1 MAPDG
6 LITTKTFSEI
16 LSELILLN
24 SGEDSLPEQ
33 WLNLTQNQVKPLI
46 FYPFFSEFLNEFFQ
60 LRLKLYL
67 PR

>member
-33 WLNLTQNQVKPLI
+33 WLNLTQNQVKSWILKRM
-46 FYPFFSEFLNEFFQ
+46 YPFFGDF
-60 LRLKLYL
+60 K
-67 PR
+67 